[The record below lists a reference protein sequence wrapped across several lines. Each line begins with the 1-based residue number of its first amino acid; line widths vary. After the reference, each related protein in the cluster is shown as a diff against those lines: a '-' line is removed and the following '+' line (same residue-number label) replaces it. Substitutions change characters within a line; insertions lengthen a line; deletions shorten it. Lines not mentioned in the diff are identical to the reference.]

1 MNTNIINKKL
11 NTNIIKE
18 SKKIYN
24 YNNGFLDLTSFIYFI
39 KENSMIKIAIS
50 IVVSKYV
57 YALTYSLLDNLI
69 LPIFN
74 IDINNNKKKDI
85 NLIKDLEFN
94 FFNSKIKIG
103 EAFYSIIQFVV
114 IIYVIFIVNQL
125 FNKSDN

>member
-1 MNTNIINKKL
+1 MTNIITNNKL
-11 NTNIIKE
+11 STNIISIPKN
-18 SKKIYN
+18 IYN

-50 IVVSKYV
+50 IVISKYV

-85 NLIKDLEFN
+85 NLIKDLELN

-103 EAFYSIIQFVV
+103 EALYSIIQFVI
-114 IIYVIFIVNQL
+114 IIYIIFFVNQI
-125 FNKSDN
+125 FNKKL